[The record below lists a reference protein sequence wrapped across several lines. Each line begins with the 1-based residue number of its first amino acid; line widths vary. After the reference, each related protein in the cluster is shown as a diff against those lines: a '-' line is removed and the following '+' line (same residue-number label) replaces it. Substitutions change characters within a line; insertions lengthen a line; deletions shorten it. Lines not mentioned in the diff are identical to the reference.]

1 MCCFS
6 LETESQSQP
15 LPARERQQRDV
26 ARLLDGIGQA
36 ALGRRAHAGQ
46 TPGNDFARL
55 GHKLP
60 EQAHVLVIHAIDL
73 LDAELANFLAAEEF
87 PSAFARSA
95 RTSAGTPRG
104 PRSPPPPPSG
114 RELGAELPLLL
125 PPSFAATGA
134 ALLVVSSAMFLLRA
148 ITGPIQSLHYIGATL

>member
-36 ALGRRAHAGQ
+36 ALVRRAHAGQ

-95 RTSAGTPRG
+95 RTSAGTPRW
-104 PRSPPPPPSG
+104 PWATRSAIAAAPAFG
-114 RELGAELPLLL
+114 RSE
-125 PPSFAATGA
+125 
-134 ALLVVSSAMFLLRA
+134 
-148 ITGPIQSLHYIGATL
+148 